1 MHHMRTI
8 KRNKQGMRIRS
19 EYYLQFKLWQS
30 GKASLRR
37 WHLSQDLKG
46 VRKRALRISGRNAFQ
61 VMKVKIAQSCP
72 TLCHPMTI
80 PSMEF
85 SRPEYRSEYPFP
97 SPGYLPNPGSN
108 PGLLHCRRILYQ
120 LSCKGS
126 PRILEWVAYP
136 FSRESSQP
144 RNQAGDSCIAGR
156 SYEGRRANAKIL
168 SQE

>member
-1 MHHMRTI
+1 MHQMRTI

-97 SPGYLPNPGSN
+97 SPGYLPNPGIKPRSPALQADSLPAELQGKPKN
-108 PGLLHCRRILYQ
+108 TGVGSLPLFQGIFPTQESSRGLLHCR
-120 LSCKGS
+120 
-126 PRILEWVAYP
+126 
-136 FSRESSQP
+136 
-144 RNQAGDSCIAGR
+144 
-156 SYEGRRANAKIL
+156 
-168 SQE
+168 QEL